1 MSARAAAHDVR
12 NACSRNLRSQS
23 PADEPFSRSS
33 QVNIS
38 VATPTTSTGAWAG
51 NADEGVRPGRASA
64 ASVMGP
70 DNSLS
75 QVALSVKQSFDIIG
89 ERQLALNCGG
99 NKCRFNAP
107 YVSRSLDL
115 ESMEA
120 VWATGMRPY
129 WRSSLTDPCPSP
141 TSGPK
146 PWSPISGWP

>member
-33 QVNIS
+33 QVNS
-38 VATPTTSTGAWAG
+38 SAATPTASTGAWAG
-51 NADEGVRPGRASA
+51 NADEGVRPGR
-64 ASVMGP
+64 G
-70 DNSLS
+70 LS
-75 QVALSVKQSFDIIG
+75 RFGDGTRQLAVLSRTLSKAKFRPSG
-89 ERQLALNCGG
+89 ERQLALNSGG
-99 NKCRFNAP
+99 YKCRFNAP

-129 WRSSLTDPCPSP
+129 WRSSLTDHCPSP